1 MHARNVVVLVGRLVA
16 DPVLRYTNGGS
27 AVTEFSLAVNRSIRK
42 NDGSF
47 EDALDGFFD
56 CELWGAVGEV
66 VAEKFTKGSELYVT
80 GSLAQN
86 KFEKDGRKISRIL
99 VKVKTVGPALSAPRK
114 TDQAADAAAQQPAPE
129 QEKVPQPV

>member
-1 MHARNVVVLVGRLVA
+1 MHQRNVVVLIGHLTA
-16 DPVLRYTNGGS
+16 DPILRYTSSGT
-27 AVTEFSLAVNRSIRK
+27 AVANFGLAVNRGSRQP
-42 NDGSF
+42 DGNWKD
-47 EDALDGFFD
+47 ELDGFFD

-99 VKVKTVGPALSAPRK
+99 VKVKTVGPALSPPRK
-114 TDQAADAAAQQPAPE
+114 DSTAEQPAAE
-129 QEKVPQPV
+129 QEKVPQPA